1 MSIVVLSPGLLS
13 SVQDRGRFGWR
24 HLGIGCSGAVDS
36 YSFSVANLLVGNPM
50 QTAAIEIT
58 LAGPRLRFDR
68 AARIAICGASI
79 EASVD
84 GQSLPGWRR
93 IDMPA
98 NCELVLGACRQG
110 VRAYLAVAGGF
121 DLDACLGSTSTDLRA
136 GIGGIDGRAL
146 KKGDCL
152 RLTDGFQPDCDRPV
166 IGRRWADPADDLDFA
181 TPSIVHLLPGHDQPI
196 DAEALFAQA
205 WRVGVASNRQGLRL
219 QGTRLAISDQRE
231 RVSEPVMP
239 GTVQLP
245 PDGQP
250 IVLLADAQTHGGYPR
265 IGHVI
270 AADLHRLAQLR
281 PSDSLRFLPCTPAE
295 AWHRRIAQRQR
306 LARMSIAMA
315 DTA

>member
-1 MSIVVLSPGLLS
+1 MSILVLSPGLLS
-13 SVQDRGRFGWR
+13 SVQDRGRFGYR
-24 HLGIGCSGAVDS
+24 HLGIGCSGAVDGYS
-36 YSFSVANLLVGNPM
+36 YSVANLLVGNPM
-50 QTAAIEIT
+50 QTVAVEIT
-58 LAGPRLRFDR
+58 LTGPRLRFDR

-84 GQSLPGWRR
+84 GQALPGWHR
-93 IDMPA
+93 IDLPA
-98 NCELVLGACRQG
+98 NCELVLGACRRG
-110 VRAYLAVAGGF
+110 TRAYLAVAGGF
-121 DLDACLGSTSTDLRA
+121 DVEACLGSTSTDLRA

-146 KKGDCL
+146 IKGDRL
-152 RLTDGFQPDCDRPV
+152 RLTDGFRADCDRLV
-166 IGRRWADPADDLDFA
+166 IERRWADPADDLDFA
-181 TPSIVHLLPGHDQPI
+181 TPAIVHLLPGQDQPG
-196 DAEALFAQA
+196 DAEALFAHA

-281 PSDSLRFLPCTPAE
+281 PNDSLRFVACTPAE
-295 AWHRRIAQRQR
+295 ARHRRIAQRQR

-315 DTA
+315 DSV